1 LRRQLVVLDN
11 VRTLHLSCSA
21 AWISMMMRVNLCRY
35 VFSGLSALLLTSCTH
50 SPLPEVFGVTMVE
63 ETTCIGQG
71 GRIVEGPDGAFCAL
85 G

>member
-1 LRRQLVVLDN
+1 MHRLIACF
-11 VRTLHLSCSA
+11 TLF
-21 AWISMMMRVNLCRY
+21 V
-35 VFSGLSALLLTSCTH
+35 LSACTH